1 MIMFCVCVFPPR
13 FLYVAIFH
21 ILCLFIGRPVQT
33 YSEQATLKPNL
44 PDRQQH
50 AIIYTSRHCPEEAK
64 STGVGLVYHEGLT
77 KDPIRVIS
85 EQKGPEGTL
94 SPFSRINYSKT
105 YSVGKD
111 VRVLNI
117 GMVSG
122 ESLPSLQANSPLKQK
137 WNSQTSKRGRSD
149 YHRRKGN
156 SRAKGKTPSW
166 RRYEMDMDYP
176 ITTMEEA
183 ELGPMFSRE
192 SNVGFGSSSENPN
205 DRMDTGQSSTGLV
218 NSLAGYQVIGFPSR
232 FFKKG
237 RVFKALWTEPAGD
250 VTNSEDAFVIPSRYG
265 ENAFTK
271 IRHFVVA
278 REKQGCCLCLMLNT
292 YHRQGASKDGIK
304 AENYAAVYPL
314 GGEPEVGPNENM
326 TKEPFPIKV
335 EEAGES
341 IDPTSRID
349 FGRVYTVE
357 HNIKVLK
364 VGRIPND
371 FLPRL
376 EEYFVNSIVGP

>member
-1 MIMFCVCVFPPR
+1 
-13 FLYVAIFH
+13 
-21 ILCLFIGRPVQT
+21 
-33 YSEQATLKPNL
+33 
-44 PDRQQH
+44 
-50 AIIYTSRHCPEEAK
+50 
-64 STGVGLVYHEGLT
+64 
-77 KDPIRVIS
+77 
-85 EQKGPEGTL
+85 
-94 SPFSRINYSKT
+94 
-105 YSVGKD
+105 
-111 VRVLNI
+111 
-117 GMVSG
+117 
-122 ESLPSLQANSPLKQK
+122 
-137 WNSQTSKRGRSD
+137 
-149 YHRRKGN
+149 
-156 SRAKGKTPSW
+156 
-166 RRYEMDMDYP
+166 MDMDYP
-176 ITTMEEA
+176 IKTPKGSDSE
-183 ELGPMFSRE
+183 PMFYRE
-192 SNVGFGSSSENPN
+192 SNAGIGSSSGKLN
-205 DRMDTGQSSTGLV
+205 DPMDTGQRSTGLAD
-218 NSLAGYQVIGFPSR
+218 SLAGYQVIGFPSR

-250 VTNSEDAFVIPSRYG
+250 VTNTEDAFVIPSRYG

-357 HNIKVLK
+357 HNLKVLK

>member
-1 MIMFCVCVFPPR
+1 MFYVCVFPPR

-33 YSEQATLKPNL
+33 YSEQATLDPNL

-50 AIIYTSRHCPEEAK
+50 AIIYTSRHCPEEV
-64 STGVGLVYHEGLT
+64 SEVTGVGQVHYEDLT

-94 SPFSRINYSKT
+94 SPLSRINYNKI
-105 YSVGKD
+105 YSVDMD

-117 GMVSG
+117 GMVSK
-122 ESLPSLQANSPLKQK
+122 ESLPSLQANSPLKRK
-137 WNSQTSKRGRSD
+137 WNSQTSRRGRSD

-156 SRAKGKTPSW
+156 SRAKEKSPSR

-176 ITTMEEA
+176 ITTAKESDPE
-183 ELGPMFSRE
+183 PMFYRE
-192 SNVGFGSSSENPN
+192 SNVGIGSSSGKLN
-205 DRMDTGQSSTGLV
+205 DHMDTGQRSTRLV
-218 NSLAGYQVIGFPSR
+218 SSLAGYQVIGFPSR

-314 GGEPEVGPNENM
+314 GGEPEVGPNENL

>member
-1 MIMFCVCVFPPR
+1 MFSVCVFPPR

-33 YSEQATLKPNL
+33 YSGQATLQPNL
-44 PDRQQH
+44 PDPAKH
-50 AIIYTSRHCPEEAK
+50 SIIYTSRQCPKELSEVTRAGK
-64 STGVGLVYHEGLT
+64 VYSEDLFL
-77 KDPIRVIS
+77 DPIRVIS

-94 SPFSRINYSKT
+94 SPFSRINYSKI

-122 ESLPSLQANSPLKQK
+122 ESLPPLQANSPLKQK
-137 WNSQTSKRGRSD
+137 SNSQTSKRGRSD

-156 SRAKGKTPSW
+156 SRAKEKSPSR

-176 ITTMEEA
+176 IKTPKGSDSEPT
-183 ELGPMFSRE
+183 FYRE
-192 SNVGFGSSSENPN
+192 SNVGIGSSSGKLN
-205 DRMDTGQSSTGLV
+205 DPMDTGQRSTGLAD
-218 NSLAGYQVIGFPSR
+218 SLAGYQIIGFPSR

-250 VTNSEDAFVIPSRYG
+250 VTNTEDAFVIPSRYG

-304 AENYAAVYPL
+304 AENYAAVYRL
-314 GGEPEVGPNENM
+314 GGEPEVGPNEDM

-376 EEYFVNSIVGP
+376 EQYFVDSIVGP